1 MDNRIGV
8 AGMGDFYFNS
18 NSLEELCSKVWGC
31 QFSLKTLSEE
41 AKRLFTMLESQRG
54 MGIEEIRQQ
63 ILALSVQTANLSGS
77 MGDTAYFLKKVASYV
92 QEAEQKSVKD
102 MENSITHLD
111 EVKIENNITSL
122 DKVDID
128 LKSTIST
135 TDSYISIS
143 ELKSLLTTYSKL
155 SQKTEFGAIS
165 SFLSYLEDFWGF
177 FTGDKKGLT
186 GAADYCDLVDS
197 SIGLWDKAYD
207 YFQKEYPGL
216 QTGFFGTGMQKN
228 VAYLG
233 ITGASIGLLG
243 SLFSASAGIG
253 NKNWQSSVADF
264 IESLK
269 NISPIVKSAKKVKD
283 LKDVHSL
290 VTKGPSLW
298 DSFDIYSS
306 IADSTIEMIGQ
317 GFKSHEKYYA
327 DGKWN
332 FEDTSASM
340 IDVALSGIYGL
351 GHSLSW
357 GLDDVIFGKLEK
369 LFGGDGNS
377 GLSYVEQAAEGY
389 KIWGRDIGKKIGIYW
404 QKIMNH

>member
-1 MDNRIGV
+1 
-8 AGMGDFYFNS
+8 MGIFYFNS
-18 NSLEELCSKVWGC
+18 SFLEELCSKIWGC
-31 QFSLKTLSEE
+31 ESSLKTLSEE
-41 AKRLFTMLESQRG
+41 IKRISGTLESQKG

-63 ILALSVQTANLSGS
+63 IFALSTQTLNLSGS
-77 MGDTAYFLKKVASYV
+77 MGDTAYFLKKVDSYA
-92 QEAEQKSVKD
+92 QEAEQKSIKD
-102 MENSITHLD
+102 LENSITHLD

-128 LKSTIST
+128 LKSTISM

-143 ELKSLLTTYSKL
+143 ELKSLLTIYSKL

-165 SFLSYLEDFWGF
+165 SFLSYLEDFLGF

-186 GAADYCDLVDS
+186 GAADYCALVDS
-197 SIGLWDKAYD
+197 SVGFWNKAYD
-207 YFQKEYPGL
+207 YFQKKYSGL
-216 QTGFFGTGMQKN
+216 QTGFFGTGMQRN

-233 ITGASIGLLG
+233 ITGASIGLVG
-243 SLFSASAGIG
+243 SLFSAGAGIG

-298 DSFDIYSS
+298 NSFDIYSS
-306 IADSTIEMIGQ
+306 IADSAIEMIGQ
-317 GFKSHEKYYA
+317 GFKSHEKYYS
-327 DGKWN
+327 DGKWD

-389 KIWGRDIGKKIGIYW
+389 KIWGRDIGKEIGMYW